1 MYADRIVLC
10 GASAYEQ
17 KYYFNP
23 DFDALPQQVKEE
35 LQILCVMYTEEI
47 GGILTLEFDEDGN
60 LEFKTEALDADAM
73 YDEIGSVLR
82 IKQIRKE
89 KTGAAGILWRCIT
102 GYSFLGKRWKTG
114 RKDETSDWKCN
125 ITEPSGSGSDGRCDR
140 PAISSAVQRT
150 GRGTFMY
157 GDGQCQGNLL

>member
-89 KTGAAGILWRCIT
+89 KQELLASCHFVSCAKNRGQDFCVWRW
-102 GYSFLGKRWKTG
+102 SV
-114 RKDETSDWKCN
+114 
-125 ITEPSGSGSDGRCDR
+125 PR
-140 PAISSAVQRT
+140 PFIIRI
-150 GRGTFMY
+150 RIHR
-157 GDGQCQGNLL
+157 N